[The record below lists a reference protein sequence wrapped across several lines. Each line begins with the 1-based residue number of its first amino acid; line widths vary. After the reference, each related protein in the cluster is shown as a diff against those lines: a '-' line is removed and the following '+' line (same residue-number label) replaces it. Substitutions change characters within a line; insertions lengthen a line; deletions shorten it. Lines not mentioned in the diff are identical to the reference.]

1 MTITLFL
8 IEVAGWI
15 GAALIL
21 GAYILLSA
29 GKLKGDSPVYQ
40 WMNVIGAAGFI
51 LNSGYHGAI
60 PSVAINVLWIGIGGF
75 ALWRIYKSAKSAP
88 QETP

>member
-1 MTITLFL
+1 MTLTIFL
-8 IEVAGWI
+8 IEAAGWI
-15 GAALIL
+15 GASLIL

-29 GKLKGDSPVYQ
+29 GKMQGNSPAYQ

-60 PSVAINVLWIGIGGF
+60 PSVAINVLWIAIGGF
-75 ALWRIYKSAKSAP
+75 ALWRIYKGVKSA
-88 QETP
+88 

>member
-1 MTITLFL
+1 MTLTVLL
-8 IEVAGWI
+8 IEAAGWI
-15 GAALIL
+15 GASLIL

-29 GKLKGDSPVYQ
+29 GKMQGNSPAYQ

-60 PSVAINVLWIGIGGF
+60 PSVAINVLWIAIGGF
-75 ALWRIYKSAKSAP
+75 ALWRIYKGVKSA
-88 QETP
+88 

>member
-1 MTITLFL
+1 MTVSLIL
-8 IEVAGWI
+8 IEAAGWI

-29 GKLKGDSPVYQ
+29 GKLKGDSPAYQ
-40 WMNVIGAAGFI
+40 WMNVVGAAGFI

-60 PSVAINVLWIGIGGF
+60 PSVAINVLWIGIGAL
-75 ALWRIYKSAKSAP
+75 ALWRIYKSARPAG
-88 QETP
+88 

>member
-1 MTITLFL
+1 MTHTVLL
-8 IEVAGWI
+8 IEAAGWI
-15 GAALIL
+15 GASLIL

-29 GKLKGDSPVYQ
+29 GKMQGNSPAYQ

-60 PSVAINVLWIGIGGF
+60 PSVAINVLWIAIGGF
-75 ALWRIYKSAKSAP
+75 ALWRIYKGVKSA
-88 QETP
+88 

>member
-1 MTITLFL
+1 MTLTIFL
-8 IEVAGWI
+8 IEAAGWI
-15 GAALIL
+15 GASLIL

-29 GKLKGDSPVYQ
+29 GKMQGNSPAYQ

-60 PSVAINVLWIGIGGF
+60 PSVAINVLWIAIGGF
-75 ALWRIYKSAKSAP
+75 ALWRIYKGVKP
-88 QETP
+88 G

>member
-1 MTITLFL
+1 MTLSLFL
-8 IEVAGWI
+8 IEAAGWI
-15 GAALIL
+15 GASLIL

-29 GKLKGDSPVYQ
+29 GKMQGNSPAYQ
-40 WMNVIGAAGFI
+40 WMNVVGAAGFI

-75 ALWRIYKSAKSAP
+75 ALWRIYQGAKAV
-88 QETP
+88 

>member
-75 ALWRIYKSAKSAP
+75 ALWRIYKAAKSAP

>member
-1 MTITLFL
+1 MTLTVLL
-8 IEVAGWI
+8 IEAAGWI
-15 GAALIL
+15 GASLIL

-29 GKLKGDSPVYQ
+29 GKMQGNSPVYQ

-60 PSVAINVLWIGIGGF
+60 PSVAINVLWIAIGGF
-75 ALWRIYKSAKSAP
+75 ALWRIYKGVKSV
-88 QETP
+88 

>member
-1 MTITLFL
+1 MTLSLFL
-8 IEVAGWI
+8 IEAAGWI
-15 GAALIL
+15 GACLIL

-29 GKLKGDSPVYQ
+29 GRMQGNSPAYQ

-60 PSVAINVLWIGIGGF
+60 PSVAINVLWICIGGF
-75 ALWRIYKSAKSAP
+75 TLWRIYKGAKSA
-88 QETP
+88 

>member
-1 MTITLFL
+1 MTHTVLL
-8 IEVAGWI
+8 IEAAGWI
-15 GAALIL
+15 GASLIL

-29 GKLKGDSPVYQ
+29 GKMQGNSPAYQ

-60 PSVAINVLWIGIGGF
+60 PSVAINVLWIAIGGF
-75 ALWRIYKSAKSAP
+75 ALWRIYKGVKSV
-88 QETP
+88 

>member
-1 MTITLFL
+1 MTLTIFL
-8 IEVAGWI
+8 IEAAGWI
-15 GAALIL
+15 GASLIL

-29 GKLKGDSPVYQ
+29 GKMQGNSPAYQ

-60 PSVAINVLWIGIGGF
+60 PSVAINVLWIAIGGF
-75 ALWRIYKSAKSAP
+75 ALWRIYKGVKSV
-88 QETP
+88 

>member
-1 MTITLFL
+1 MTLTVLL
-8 IEVAGWI
+8 IEAAGWI
-15 GAALIL
+15 GASLIL

-29 GKLKGDSPVYQ
+29 GKMQGNSPAYQ

-60 PSVAINVLWIGIGGF
+60 PSVAINVLWIAIGGF
-75 ALWRIYKSAKSAP
+75 ALWRIYKGVKP
-88 QETP
+88 V

>member
-1 MTITLFL
+1 MTLSLFL
-8 IEVAGWI
+8 IEAAGWI
-15 GAALIL
+15 GASLIL

-29 GKLKGDSPVYQ
+29 GKLKGDSLAYQ
-40 WMNVIGAAGFI
+40 WMNVVGAAGFI

-75 ALWRIYKSAKSAP
+75 ALWRIYKGATAV
-88 QETP
+88 

>member
-1 MTITLFL
+1 MTPALFL
-8 IEVAGWI
+8 IEVAGWL
-15 GAALIL
+15 GASLIL

-75 ALWRIYKSAKSAP
+75 ALWRIYKGAKAV
-88 QETP
+88 

>member
-1 MTITLFL
+1 MTLSIFL
-8 IEVAGWI
+8 IEAAGWI
-15 GAALIL
+15 GASLIL

-29 GKLKGDSPVYQ
+29 GKMQGNSPAYQ

-60 PSVAINVLWIGIGGF
+60 PSVAINVLWIAIGGF
-75 ALWRIYKSAKSAP
+75 ALWRIYKGAKP
-88 QETP
+88 V

>member
-1 MTITLFL
+1 MTGSLIL
-8 IEVAGWI
+8 IEAAGWI

-29 GKLKGDSPVYQ
+29 GRLKGDSLAYQ
-40 WMNVIGAAGFI
+40 GMNVVGAAGFI

-60 PSVAINVLWIGIGGF
+60 PSVAINVLWIGIGAF
-75 ALWRIYKSAKSAP
+75 ALWRIYKSARTAG
-88 QETP
+88 

>member
-1 MTITLFL
+1 MTLTIFL
-8 IEVAGWI
+8 IEAAGWI
-15 GAALIL
+15 GASLIL

-29 GKLKGDSPVYQ
+29 GKMQGNSPAYQ

-60 PSVAINVLWIGIGGF
+60 PSVAINVLWIAIGGF
-75 ALWRIYKSAKSAP
+75 ALWRIYKGVKP
-88 QETP
+88 V

>member
-1 MTITLFL
+1 MTLSIFL
-8 IEVAGWI
+8 IEAAGWI
-15 GAALIL
+15 GASLIL

-29 GKLKGDSPVYQ
+29 GKMQGNSPAYQ

-60 PSVAINVLWIGIGGF
+60 PSVAINVLWIAIGGF
-75 ALWRIYKSAKSAP
+75 ALWRIYKGVKP
-88 QETP
+88 V

>member
-1 MTITLFL
+1 MSLSLIL
-8 IEVAGWI
+8 IEMAGWT

-21 GAYILLSA
+21 GAYILLSL
-29 GKLKGDSPVYQ
+29 GRLRGDSAVYQ

-60 PSVAINVLWIGIGGF
+60 PSVAINIMWIAIGVF
-75 ALWRIYKSAKSAP
+75 ALWRIYRGVRSV
-88 QETP
+88 